1 MERSTFEEIRYD
13 KSGSKI
19 CEALKKRSFDA
30 YYVKTK
36 EEALNLAHS
45 LIPSDDVVSFGG
57 AMSAEQIGLIE
68 KVKKTHKVIDR
79 ADAKSPEERNEIMR
93 SALLCDTY
101 IMGCN
106 AISADGTLVN
116 IDGNGNRVA
125 ALAFGPKSILMIVGM
140 NKVCPDLATARAR
153 ARNVAAPTNSQRFD
167 IKTPCKLDGLCHD
180 CLSPDCICNMIIE
193 TRHSRLPG
201 RIKIV
206 LVGENLGM

>member
-1 MERSTFEEIRYD
+1 MERTTFEEIRYD
-13 KSGSKI
+13 KAGPKI
-19 CEALKKRSFDA
+19 CEALQLRNFEA

-36 EEALNLAHS
+36 DEALTLAHS
-45 LIPSDDVVSFGG
+45 LIPADDVVSFGG
-57 AMSAEQIGLIE
+57 AMSADQIGLLA
-68 KVKKTHKVIDR
+68 KVRETHKVIDR
-79 ADAKSPEERNEIMR
+79 ATAKNREESVEMMR
-93 SALLCDTY
+93 RALLCDTF

-125 ALAFGPKSILMIVGM
+125 ALAFGPKRVLMIVGM

-153 ARNVAAPTNSQRFD
+153 ARNIAAPTNSQRFD
-167 IKTPCKLDGLCHD
+167 IKTPCKADGLCHN
-180 CLSPDCICNMIIE
+180 CTSPDCICNMIIE
-193 TRHSRLPG
+193 TRRSREAG